1 MIGVGRC
8 VSFEWNLRE
17 VSRQSEQQGGAKEPT
32 TVEVVMAFQD
42 GEDERSDLGQ
52 RSGTI
57 VDQLGEGQSLEV
69 IIKRG

>member
-1 MIGVGRC
+1 M
-8 VSFEWNLRE
+8 S
-17 VSRQSEQQGGAKEPT
+17 SRAEQKGPT
-32 TVEVVMAFQD
+32 TVEVVVAFQD

-57 VDQLGEGQSLEV
+57 VDQLGEGQSLGV

>member
-1 MIGVGRC
+1 M
-8 VSFEWNLRE
+8 N
-17 VSRQSEQQGGAKEPT
+17 SRAEQKEPS
-32 TVEVVMAFQD
+32 TVVVVMACQD
-42 GEDERSDLGQ
+42 GEDDRSYLGQ